1 MFGLSKTVNIT
12 VKGMHCPH
20 CEMTVSKAAA
30 AVSGVTSAKACAKK
44 NLLVVKVKDM
54 SVITAVKKAV
64 KETDFEVE

>member
-1 MFGLSKTVNIT
+1 MFGFCKTVNIT

-30 AVSGVTSAKACAKK
+30 GVEGVSSAKAFAKK

-54 SVITAVKKAV
+54 SVIPSVKKAV
-64 KETDFEVE
+64 RETDFEVE